1 MNKKL
6 KIFLTGSS
14 SFLGSKF
21 IEMYA
26 NEFDIFGV
34 ALHSKENPLDI
45 LDKQKLKEAYLKFN
59 PDVVIHLAAIVDND
73 ANKVREPNIQGTKN
87 IIEIANIQNTPIV
100 YLSSESVYGGRE
112 QSGNYIESDEYKP
125 RSIYGETKVQS
136 EKLIISSGLNYLI
149 LRAHRFVGVSRSF
162 NKPKQFPDTIKAIV
176 NNQTVHLD
184 AVKLFKPCLINH
196 INQIIKYYIQNDLD
210 KKIIMNI
217 GVDKATTYYQFI
229 LEVVDALGFDRN
241 LVKSDGEE
249 KGWSQNTT
257 LCLEKLHQSEYPKIT
272 YTTLLEVIKK
282 DWESIEK

>member
-26 NEFDIFGV
+26 DEFDIFGI

-59 PDVVIHLAAIVDND
+59 PDVIVHLAAIVDND
-73 ANKVREPNIQGTKN
+73 ASKVREPNIQGTKN
-87 IIEIANIQNTPIV
+87 IIEIAYIQNTPLV

-112 QSGNYIESDEYKP
+112 QSGNYIEADEYKP

-149 LRAHRFVGVSRSF
+149 LRAHRFVGICRSF
-162 NKPKQFPDTIKAIV
+162 DNPKQFPDTIRAIV

-210 KKIIMNI
+210 NKIIINV
-217 GVDKATTYYQFI
+217 GVDKAVTYYEFI
-229 LEVVDALGFDRN
+229 LDVVNVLGLNKN

-249 KGWSQNTT
+249 KGWPHNST
-257 LCLEKLHQSEYPKIT
+257 LCLDLLNKSDYPKIT
-272 YTTLLEVIKK
+272 YKNLLEVLKK
-282 DWESIEK
+282 D